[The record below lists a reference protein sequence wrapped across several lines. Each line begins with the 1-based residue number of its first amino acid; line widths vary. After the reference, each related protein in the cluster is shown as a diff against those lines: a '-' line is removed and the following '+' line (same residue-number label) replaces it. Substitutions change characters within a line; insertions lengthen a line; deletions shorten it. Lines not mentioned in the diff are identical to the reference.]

1 MAATVTVE
9 AATADMVG
17 TDTEEATEDMVDTV
31 MEAVME
37 VVMEVAMAAMAMAI
51 KKIQVATVNG
61 PIYST

>member
-9 AATADMVG
+9 AAMADMAG

-31 MEAVME
+31 MEA
-37 VVMEVAMAAMAMAI
+37 VMEVAMAAMAMAI